1 LSAVD
6 NYEFLRVEEG
16 RCEYAQGVVQPVAVF
31 AVDDRRREIRLS
43 QDVIRTRLSNRML
56 RHEEMAME
64 EEALD
69 AIQAYV
75 DRTTSAHTPF

>member
-1 LSAVD
+1 MSDAGD
-6 NYEFLRVEEG
+6 YEFLRVEEG

-43 QDVIRTRLSNRML
+43 QDLIRTRMANKAL
-56 RHEEMAME
+56 RFEDMALEEA
-64 EEALD
+64 ALD

-75 DRTTSAHTPF
+75 DATTSAPSFR